1 MFVAIDWTSKLDF
14 AQLVEKTN
22 RVTASP
28 FLLVLIGA
36 VPYTIHT
43 VLTDN
48 GIQFRC
54 PPRYANRPTARYIT
68 HMFDMRCHENGIEHH
83 FTKINHPWTNGQVE
97 RMNRATKN
105 ATVKRFHYEDHRQLS
120 RHLGDFIDAYN
131 FGRRFKTLKELT
143 PYEFVCKQWTIE
155 PE

>member
-28 FLLVLIGA
+28 FLLVLIEA

-48 GIQFRC
+48 GIQFRY

-68 HMFDMRCHENGIEHH
+68 HMFDMRSSTTSPRSTILGPTGRSNG
-83 FTKINHPWTNGQVE
+83 
-97 RMNRATKN
+97 
-105 ATVKRFHYEDHRQLS
+105 
-120 RHLGDFIDAYN
+120 
-131 FGRRFKTLKELT
+131 
-143 PYEFVCKQWTIE
+143 
-155 PE
+155 